1 MSTSLNTRI
10 AAAVRAAIAA
20 AVIGIAGTAGIGGVA
35 VSLAGPAVAGP
46 APAAPAQQVENATM
60 YGDPIAAAE
69 YWRAQHYDDCA
80 LMAVADIVGQL
91 TGHLPTEQEII
102 DVAESTPSET
112 HPGSIYIKPDSPGDA
127 TDGMGTSPEDEVV
140 LLAHYGVTGVSTDT
154 ESAHESGVETGMEA
168 LEKYLSD
175 GHKIIAGVNA
185 ETIWDSADGQRSEP
199 DHALVVTGIDTR
211 NGIVHLND
219 SGTRDGRDEQVP
231 IATFVKAWK
240 TGGFR
245 MIVAEPTG
253 K

>member
-1 MSTSLNTRI
+1 MSASLPTRI
-10 AAAVRAAIAA
+10 AAAVRTAIAA
-20 AVIGIAGTAGIGGVA
+20 ALIGIAGTPGIGGVA
-35 VSLAGPAVAGP
+35 VSLAGPAVAAP
-46 APAAPAQQVENATM
+46 APQVENATM
-60 YGDPIAAAE
+60 YGDPIAAAK

-102 DVAESTPSET
+102 EVAEKTPSKT
-112 HPGSIYIKPDSPGDA
+112 HPGSIYIKPDSPSDA
-127 TDGMGTSPEDEVV
+127 TDGMGTSPEDELV
-140 LLAHYGVTGVSTDT
+140 LLAHYGIAGVSTDT
-154 ESAHESGVETGMEA
+154 ESADESGVETGMEA
-168 LEKYLSD
+168 LKKYLAD

-185 ETIWDSADGQRSEP
+185 ETIWDGADGQRAKP
-199 DHALVVTGIDTR
+199 DHALVVTGVDTK

-219 SGTRDGRDEQVP
+219 SGTPDGRDEQVS

-245 MIVAEPTG
+245 MIVAEQRG

>member
-1 MSTSLNTRI
+1 MSASLNTRI
-10 AAAVRAAIAA
+10 AAAVRTAVAA
-20 AVIGIAGTAGIGGVA
+20 ALIGIASTAGISGVA
-35 VSLAGPAVAGP
+35 LSLAGPAVAGP
-46 APAAPAQQVENATM
+46 APQVENATM
-60 YGDPIAAAE
+60 YGDPIAAAR

-102 DVAESTPSET
+102 EVAEKTPSKT
-112 HPGSIYIKPDSPGDA
+112 HPGSIYIKPDSPSDA
-127 TDGMGTSPEDEVV
+127 TDGMGTSPEDELV
-140 LLAHYGVTGVSTDT
+140 LLAHYGITGVSTDT
-154 ESAHESGVETGMEA
+154 ESADESGVETGMEA
-168 LEKYLSD
+168 LKKYLAD

-185 ETIWDSADGQRSEP
+185 ETIWDSADGQRAKP
-199 DHALVVTGIDTR
+199 DHALVVTGVDTK

-219 SGTRDGRDEQVP
+219 SGTPDGRDEQVS

-245 MIVAEPTG
+245 MIVAEQRG